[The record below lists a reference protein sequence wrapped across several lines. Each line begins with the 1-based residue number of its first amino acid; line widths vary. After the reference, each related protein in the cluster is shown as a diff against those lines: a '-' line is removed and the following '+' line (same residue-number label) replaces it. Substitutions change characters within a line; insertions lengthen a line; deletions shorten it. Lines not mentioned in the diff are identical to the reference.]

1 MLQNFMGKVKSLFCS
16 VVYYAVYITQKINL
30 PLFKYIYLKKIPVSE
45 DFVFLLKC
53 FDNLGRAEEGVI
65 NIFTNIIKIP
75 YQFPSFLPF
84 LNLIYHVNFTV
95 CCCILSSLRCERN
108 CSYSI
113 VAQKFLLVASEYIW
127 LQEMLFGCWLL
138 DCHSYI
144 SVF

>member
-1 MLQNFMGKVKSLFCS
+1 MFTKFYEKSEISILQCSLLYSTYNTEDKSPS
-16 VVYYAVYITQKINL
+16 IQ
-30 PLFKYIYLKKIPVSE
+30 IYFILKKYQSQRI
-45 DFVFLLKC
+45 FFLLKC

-65 NIFTNIIKIP
+65 STFTNIIKIP

-113 VAQKFLLVASEYIW
+113 VALKFLLVASEYIW